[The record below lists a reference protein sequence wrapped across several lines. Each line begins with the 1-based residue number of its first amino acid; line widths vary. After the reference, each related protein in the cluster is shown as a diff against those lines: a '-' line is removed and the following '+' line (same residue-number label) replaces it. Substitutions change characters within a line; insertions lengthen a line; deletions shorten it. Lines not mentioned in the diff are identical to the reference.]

1 MHYKGFSFKNYQY
14 DKSVILTDVE
24 LVKQDIINH
33 IFTRK
38 GERVNMPTWGTLIP
52 DLLFE
57 QMDEETVAFMEQEI
71 RNVLLF
77 DPRVEILNLTVTPL
91 YDSGVVVCS
100 ALLRYIELNLQDRLD
115 INLIF
120 KGQ

>member
-14 DKSVILTDVE
+14 DKSIVLTDLD
-24 LVKQDIINH
+24 LVKQDILNH
-33 IFTRK
+33 IFTRR
-38 GERVNMPTWGTLIP
+38 GERVNMPRWGTLIP

-57 QMDEETVAFMEQEI
+57 PMDEENIAIMEQEI

-77 DPRVEILNLTVTPL
+77 DPRVEILNLTLTPL
-91 YDSGVVVCS
+91 YDRGIVVCS

>member
-14 DKSVILTDVE
+14 DKSIVLTDVE
-24 LVKQDIINH
+24 LVNQDILNH

-57 QMDEETVAFMEQEI
+57 QMDEEVVSFMEQEI
-71 RNVLLF
+71 RSVLLF
-77 DPRVEILNLTVTPL
+77 DPRVQVLNLTVTPL
-91 YDSGVVVCS
+91 YDRGIVVCT
-100 ALLRYIELNLQDRLD
+100 AVLRYIELNLEDRLD
-115 INLIF
+115 INLLF

>member
-77 DPRVEILNLTVTPL
+77 DPRVEILNLTVIPL